1 LASTAGGFDNR
12 DQVLATRERDH
23 TTMNAQADTFLA
35 FIDDLAADLDD
46 HESSAD
52 ERAAR
57 HFLSRS
63 HFDRVISATAGEPPA
78 AFRRR
83 ILMERAAFRL
93 ATGSVGILRLAV
105 EAGYSSHEAFTRAFQ
120 RAYSVTPSAW
130 RAQPARF
137 QLTSPNDV
145 HFHPPGGLRL
155 PASSE
160 DTTMNLLV
168 RMVEHHLWLVG
179 EMVDRAARLDDATL
193 DRPITLS
200 VEPLDPGATMRRLLS
215 RLVGQMDMWQNVING
230 RDYDMSI
237 EAHEPIPDLR
247 RRLERAGPAF
257 VAEVRR
263 VVEGGRL
270 DETFIDAY
278 GSKPEVFTYGGLIA
292 HVLTFAAHRR
302 LIVLGALET
311 AGITDLGNG
320 DPRLWVADAAA

>member
-1 LASTAGGFDNR
+1 
-12 DQVLATRERDH
+12 
-23 TTMNAQADTFLA
+23 MNPQPDTFRA

-93 ATGSVGILRLAV
+93 ATGPDGILRLAV

-120 RAYSVTPSAW
+120 RSYGVTPSAW
-130 RAQPARF
+130 RSAPARI
-137 QLTSPNDV
+137 QIASPNDV
-145 HFHPPGGLRL
+145 HFHPPGGLWL
-155 PASSE
+155 PATSE

-168 RMVEHHLWLVG
+168 KMVEHHIWLVG
-179 EMVDRAARLDDATL
+179 EMVDRAAKLDVDTL
-193 DRPITLS
+193 DKPITLS
-200 VEPLDPGATMRRLLS
+200 VEPLDPGATLRRLLS

-230 RDYDMSI
+230 RGYDMSI
-237 EAHEPIPDLR
+237 EEHESTSDLR
-247 RRLERAGPAF
+247 RRLEVAGPAF
-257 VAEVRR
+257 LAEVRR

-270 DETFIDAY
+270 DETFVDALCE
-278 GSKPEVFTYGGLIA
+278 PAEVFSYGGLVA

-302 LIVLGALET
+302 LIVLGALES

-320 DPRLWVADAAA
+320 DPRLWVDAAA